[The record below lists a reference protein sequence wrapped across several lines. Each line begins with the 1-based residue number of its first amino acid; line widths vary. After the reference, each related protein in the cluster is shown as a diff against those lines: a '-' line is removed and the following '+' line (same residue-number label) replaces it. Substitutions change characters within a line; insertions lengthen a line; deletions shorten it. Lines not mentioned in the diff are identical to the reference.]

1 MRVRHAEPPETVLE
15 INYIV
20 NYRTTMAMTTP
31 QRPKRSPGR
40 PAKGR
45 GDQRERLV
53 DVALALFSRNGVA
66 ETPLSAIARRA
77 RVTPA
82 LMHYYFGNREQLL
95 DALMDERIAPLVV
108 KVGMQLAAA
117 GSEPFALVR
126 AFVTTMMTLFAE
138 NPWLPPL
145 WVREVLTEGGL
156 LRERLLKR
164 VAPQIAPA
172 LARRFA
178 EAKAEGALNPGLD
191 PKLTV
196 VSLIGLTLFPLAAQ
210 SIWRR
215 LLDADDIDT
224 QTLINHTLAL
234 LGSGLGPVAP
244 ERNPP

>member
-1 MRVRHAEPPETVLE
+1 
-15 INYIV
+15 
-20 NYRTTMAMTTP
+20 MTTKP
-31 QRPKRSPGR
+31 ARPKRSPGR
-40 PAKGR
+40 PAKAR
-45 GDQRERLV
+45 GDQRERLL

-95 DALMDERIAPLVV
+95 DALMDERIAPLVARV
-108 KVGMQLAAA
+108 ALQLAEA
-117 GSEPFALVR
+117 GGDPIALVR
-126 AFVTTMMTLFAE
+126 AFVTHMMTMLAE

-145 WVREVLTEGGL
+145 WVREVLTDNGT
-156 LRERLLKR
+156 LRERLMKR
-164 VAPQIAPA
+164 IAPQIAPA
-172 LARRFA
+172 LAKRFA
-178 EAKAEGALNPGLD
+178 EAKAQGALNPGLD

-224 QTLINHTLAL
+224 ETLIDHTLAL
-234 LGSGLGPVAP
+234 LGSGLGGALSG
-244 ERNPP
+244 RNPS

>member
-1 MRVRHAEPPETVLE
+1 MLVMS
-15 INYIV
+15 
-20 NYRTTMAMTTP
+20 RTPA
-31 QRPKRSPGR
+31 RPKRSPGR
-40 PAKGR
+40 PAKAR
-45 GDQRERLV
+45 GDQRERLL
-53 DVALALFSRNGVA
+53 DVALTLFSRNGVA

-77 RVTPA
+77 HVTPA

-95 DALMDERIAPLVV
+95 DALMDERIAPLVLR
-108 KVGMQLAAA
+108 VGLQLAQA
-117 GSEPFALVR
+117 GHQPAALVR
-126 AFVTTMMTLFAE
+126 TFVTTMLTMLAE

-145 WVREVLTEGGL
+145 WVREVLTESGS

-164 VAPQIAPA
+164 IAPQIAPM

-178 EAKAEGALNPGLD
+178 EAKASGALNPGLD

-234 LGSGLGPVAP
+234 LGSGLGAAAS

>member
-1 MRVRHAEPPETVLE
+1 MK
-15 INYIV
+15 
-20 NYRTTMAMTTP
+20 AMSSP
-31 QRPKRSPGR
+31 ARPKRSPGR
-40 PAKGR
+40 PAKAR
-45 GDQRERLV
+45 GDQRGRLL
-53 DVALALFSRNGVA
+53 DVAVTLFSRNGVA

-95 DALMDERIAPLVV
+95 DALMDERIAPLVMQ
-108 KVGMQLAAA
+108 VGMRLAQA
-117 GSEPFALVR
+117 GGQPAALVR
-126 AFVTTMMTLFAE
+126 AFVTTMMTMLAE
-138 NPWLPPL
+138 NSWLPPL
-145 WVREVLTEGGL
+145 WVREVLTDNGA

-164 VAPQIAPA
+164 IAPQIAPM
-172 LARRFA
+172 LAKRFA
-178 EAKAEGALNPGLD
+178 DAKQQGALNPGLD

-234 LGSGLGPVAP
+234 LGSGLGAAASKRNAP
-244 ERNPP
+244 

>member
-1 MRVRHAEPPETVLE
+1 MSSPAR
-15 INYIV
+15 
-20 NYRTTMAMTTP
+20 
-31 QRPKRSPGR
+31 QKRSPGR
-40 PAKGR
+40 PAKAR
-45 GDQRERLV
+45 GDQRQRLL
-53 DVALALFSRNGVA
+53 DVAVTLFSRNGVA

-95 DALMDERIAPLVV
+95 DALMDERIAPLVMQ
-108 KVGMQLAAA
+108 VGMRLAQA
-117 GSEPFALVR
+117 GGQPAALVR
-126 AFVTTMMTLFAE
+126 AFVTTMMTMLAE

-145 WVREVLTEGGL
+145 WVREVLTDNGA

-164 VAPQIAPA
+164 IAPQIAPM
-172 LARRFA
+172 LAKRFA
-178 EAKAEGALNPGLD
+178 DAKQQGALNPGLD

-234 LGSGLGPVAP
+234 LGSGLGAAP
-244 ERNPP
+244 SERKSS